1 MDYLPLKLISTFYH
15 YFVIFTNTYCF
26 FGYGY
31 PSFTLAGPC
40 CIHPS
45 LIEPG
50 TTSISTFDLSVGEWA
65 MRLGILSNITQNRK
79 NKGNV
84 RLIIKFMNF
93 KYVHLSTYIFVHIL
107 VYSSMVERCSPW
119 ELYVESK
126 LLGNGQKATE
136 NQSILGRNQTYD
148 LRNTGRMFYLLSY

>member
-1 MDYLPLKLISTFYH
+1 MKNYKIALLYKLRNAMLMDYLPLKLISTFYH

-50 TTSISTFDLSVGEWA
+50 TTSISTFDLSLGEWA
-65 MRLGILSNITQNRK
+65 MRLGILFFGLLHFHIITAMIMTN
-79 NKGNV
+79 
-84 RLIIKFMNF
+84 
-93 KYVHLSTYIFVHIL
+93 
-107 VYSSMVERCSPW
+107 SPP
-119 ELYVESK
+119 
-126 LLGNGQKATE
+126 ATE
-136 NQSILGRNQTYD
+136 PA
-148 LRNTGRMFYLLSY
+148 MM